1 MDSEIEYESDEEI
14 GGIDEPEF
22 EIDEVSVEN
31 LLTHDDPTIS
41 SETAH
46 TMNVPSVLRPPSN
59 DMMAGVIPTHEPPSL
74 PLEMGQ
80 SVNQNRCLCCSVCG
94 WWVLVC

>member
-14 GGIDEPEF
+14 GGIDEPES

-31 LLTHDDPTIS
+31 LLTHDDPINS
-41 SETAH
+41 SETAR

-59 DMMAGVIPTHEPPSL
+59 VMMADVIPTHESPSL

-80 SVNQNRCLCCSVCG
+80 NVNQNITYINKF
-94 WWVLVC
+94 W